1 MLVKALGVLDFIGG
15 LILIFGIGI
24 KIPYSV
30 LLFFGIIF
38 LIKAGIG
45 LLKDFASW
53 IDLANGAIFILLI
66 FFPVTWL
73 ICLIGGAFL
82 IQKGIFSFL

>member
-1 MLVKALGVLDFIGG
+1 MLVKVLGLIDFLAG
-15 LILIFGIGI
+15 LILIFGINF
-24 KIPYSV
+24 KIPF
-30 LLFFGIIF
+30 LILIIFGIVL

-53 IDLANGAIFILLI
+53 IDLFCGTIFILLI
-66 FFPVTWL
+66 FLPIFWI
-73 ICLIGGAFL
+73 ICLIASVLL